1 LNIFAQNSIEDSL
14 LLKLPLLEGEAR
26 LKALHELQEQTLYQP
41 KTDSYNTLLL
51 EEAEKQE
58 NNKYIAIALTN
69 RVAYHRFTN
78 NTNALLY
85 YSKRAEEFTSK
96 HKFNKDLFTTKQIVI
111 LNYLGRGYFSL
122 GLGKAQEM
130 YEEAK
135 KTGDRQAV
143 VIALLSLGDAY
154 RCLGENDESIC
165 YIKEARNLY
174 VPSKEAPYKIL
185 DCYLGLLWANFNKQD
200 KKEVLLYMDSLRTEI
215 TRIKKEY
222 PLYNLVDYELAGSIC
237 RLSLYIQENRLDEAL
252 EKIEELDKIMQQG
265 EIPYYNFLLNNEKMR
280 YYNARKDE
288 NKAEYYYD
296 ICYEYSMEY
305 SQEESIRRLLK
316 IKADFLSRKG
326 WYRDAV
332 QTYKCLQAHVDSVN
346 RESHFYEIEQI
357 RMDYEMD
364 KRENKIVQQKSE
376 LNLIRSSSIVLIV
389 FAFALLVT
397 VRIIWKNLKS
407 IKRKNFLLF
416 NQIKE
421 LTQTKM
427 ELLAFKDLMREKVDT
442 SKNTISDSPNNL
454 FERVEMFMTEER
466 PYINSEYGRKNLIAD
481 MNTNE
486 VYLSKAIRSAVNMTI
501 QEFINAKRMEAA
513 KTLLLQDMSQTIE
526 TVAMDSGFTTIRNF
540 YRLFKEAYGMSPSDF
555 RKYVNENYKN

>member
-1 LNIFAQNSIEDSL
+1 MNSFAQNPVEDSL
-14 LLKLPLLEGEAR
+14 LLKLPQLEGVAR

-41 KTDSYNTLLL
+41 KADSYNTLLL
-51 EEAEKQE
+51 EEAQKQE

-78 NTNALLY
+78 NTNTLLY
-85 YSKRAEEFTSK
+85 YSKAAEEFASK
-96 HKFNKDLFTTKQIVI
+96 HKLNKDLFTTKQIVI
-111 LNYLGRGYFSL
+111 LNYMGRGYFSI
-122 GLGKAQEM
+122 GKGKAQEM

-135 KTGDRQAV
+135 KTGDSQAI
-143 VIALLSLGDAY
+143 VIALLSLGDTY

-174 VPSKEAPYKIL
+174 APSEEAPYKIL
-185 DCYLGLLWANFNKQD
+185 DCYLGLISANFNKQD
-200 KKEVLLYMDSLRTEI
+200 KKEALLYMDSLRMEMA
-215 TRIKKEY
+215 RIKKEY
-222 PLYNLVDYELAGSIC
+222 PLYNLVDYELTGSIC
-237 RLSLYIQENRLDEAL
+237 QLSLYIRENRLDEAW
-252 EKIEELDKIMQQG
+252 EKINELDKIMQQG
-265 EIPYYNFLLNNEKMR
+265 EIPYYNFLLNIEKMG

-288 NKAEYYYD
+288 NKAEYYYN
-296 ICYEYSMEY
+296 ICYEYCMEY
-305 SQEESIRRLLK
+305 SQVEYIRRLLK
-316 IKADFLSRKG
+316 IKAEFFTNKG

-332 QTYKCLQAHVDSVN
+332 ETYKNLQAHIDSVN
-346 RESHFYEIEQI
+346 RESHLYEVEQI
-357 RMDYEMD
+357 RIDYEVD
-364 KRENKIVQQKSE
+364 KRENEIVQQKSQ
-376 LNLIRSSSIVLIV
+376 LQLIWFSTIVLTV
-389 FAFALLVT
+389 FALALLVT

-442 SKNTISDSPNNL
+442 SKNTVSDSPNSL
-454 FERVEMFMTEER
+454 FERVEIFMAEER

-526 TVAMDSGFTTIRNF
+526 TVAMDSGFATIRNF

-555 RKYVNENYKN
+555 RRYVNENYKS